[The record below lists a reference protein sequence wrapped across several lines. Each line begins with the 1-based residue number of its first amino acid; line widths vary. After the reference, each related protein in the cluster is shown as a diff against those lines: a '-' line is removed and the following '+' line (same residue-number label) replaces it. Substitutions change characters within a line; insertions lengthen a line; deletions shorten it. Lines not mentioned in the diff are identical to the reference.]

1 MSFAVVWMGVVVV
14 IVVVGILLTRRQRDT
29 AWKQLAAELGAE
41 FIDGGVL
48 HSSKVQAHVKQWT
61 ITLDAYSVP
70 SGDSNTT
77 YTRLKST
84 LENKDGFQFTLF
96 REGLVARLD
105 KALGLKDIEIGVS
118 DFDHDF
124 VIQGND
130 ETKLRALLADARVR
144 QLIQE
149 QRRITLGIKGNE
161 LHFEAQGVIREVP
174 RLKSLFELFTALLN
188 QLQG

>member
-1 MSFAVVWMGVVVV
+1 MAVIWMGVV
-14 IVVVGILLTRRQRDT
+14 IVVVVVGFALARRHRDT
-29 AWKQLAAELGAE
+29 AWKQLATELGAE
-41 FIDGGVL
+41 FIDGGLL
-48 HSSKVQAHVKQWT
+48 HSSKVQAHINQWT
-61 ITLDAYSVP
+61 VTLDSYSVP
-70 SGDSNTT
+70 SGDSSTT

-105 KALGLKDIEIGVS
+105 KALGLKDIEIGVP

-124 VIQGND
+124 VIQGNN
-130 ETKLRALLADARVR
+130 EAKLRALFADVKIR

-161 LHFEAQGVIREVP
+161 LHFEAQGVIRDGP
-174 RLKSLFELFTALLN
+174 RLKSLFELFAALLER
-188 QLQG
+188 LRI